1 MNRFFGGEQRRLMN
15 TGALVWLIIF
25 CVSAIG
31 FFLIAGVV
39 AVKGLGDLRTLL
51 RHSGNDGAQR

>member
-1 MNRFFGGEQRRLMN
+1 MNKV
-15 TGALVWLIIF
+15 AIVWLIIF

-39 AVKGLGDLRTLL
+39 AVKGIGDLRTLL
-51 RHSGNDGAQR
+51 RHSWDDDA